1 MIDNC
6 CVKLF
11 ISTEIF
17 EFVRFSDKGSEKTI
31 VATSLAFTDKEKVT
45 NAIIANGY
53 DYNKIV
59 SALLL

>member
-31 VATSLAFTDKEKVT
+31 VATSLAFTDKEAVKLFL
-45 NAIIANGY
+45 IHKGG
-53 DYNKIV
+53 DPDHP
-59 SALLL
+59 